1 MCMHHSNSAS
11 MSCPWAQVVHTALP
25 CNNCCAIKNGSR
37 HFCTSCMRA
46 CSEPAEVAGAQAA
59 ILDVPFVDVVTD
71 MSDPSLPLT
80 TMEYDEW

>member
-1 MCMHHSNSAS
+1 
-11 MSCPWAQVVHTALP
+11 
-25 CNNCCAIKNGSR
+25 
-37 HFCTSCMRA
+37 MRRIGEPDEL
-46 CSEPAEVAGAQAA
+46 SLEPAEVALAQAA